1 MDKEFMRINLH
12 DVRALLNVLF
22 KLMAEDEIPI
32 CQIFAI
38 MRQMDV
44 LLDIVWDDFVGE
56 EKIDEENFKKHM
68 EKQLKQLEDSEN
80 KEVEKDG

>member
-1 MDKEFMRINLH
+1 MRINLH